1 MKSNGPQ
8 EELTMKIKTVALLHP
23 GNMGATIGAAAA
35 SSGARVIWVSQQRSQ
50 ATQERAKRAGLVD
63 VKNLTDAVR
72 ESEVILS
79 VCPPDA
85 ALELAQSVAA
95 ENFTGIYVDANAVSR
110 ETAERIGATVTKAG
124 ASFVD
129 GGIIGAPVKQA
140 GTTRLYLSGS
150 RAPEVA
156 ELFAASMLDA
166 RAIGPSPGAASALK
180 VVYAAWTKCTDAL
193 VLAIRALASIEGVD
207 QALAE
212 EWSISQPDL
221 TRKSTRAAAVATPK
235 AWRYVGEMNE
245 IAAAFKSAG
254 LTPGFHNAAADIWE
268 RLAPFKDQTDP
279 APSVDVVIDALRRSC
294 AKRH

>member
-1 MKSNGPQ
+1 MALQ
-8 EELTMKIKTVALLHP
+8 EGLTMKIKTVALLHP
-23 GNMGATIGAAAA
+23 GNMGATIGAAATT
-35 SSGARVIWVSQQRSQ
+35 SGARVIWVSQQRSQ
-50 ATQERAKRAGLVD
+50 ATQERAKLAGLVD
-63 VKNLTDAVR
+63 VKNLIDAVR

-95 ENFTGIYVDANAVSR
+95 EKFTGIYVDANAVSR
-110 ETAERIGATVTKAG
+110 ETAEQIGATVTKAG

-140 GTTRLYLSGS
+140 GTTRLYLSGN
-150 RAPEVA
+150 RATEVA

-166 RAIGPSPGAASALK
+166 RAIGPNPGAASALK

-193 VLAIRALASIEGVD
+193 VLAIRALAAIEGVD

-235 AWRYVGEMNE
+235 AWRYVGEMKE
-245 IAAAFKSAG
+245 IAAAFESAG
-254 LTPGFHNAAADIWE
+254 LMPGFHDAAADLWQ

-279 APSVDVVIDALRRSC
+279 APSVEVVIDALRRSC
-294 AKRH
+294 DKRH

>member
-1 MKSNGPQ
+1 MALQ
-8 EELTMKIKTVALLHP
+8 EGLTMKIKTVALLHP
-23 GNMGATIGAAAA
+23 GNMGATIGAAATT
-35 SSGARVIWVSQQRSQ
+35 SGARVIWVSQQRSQ
-50 ATQERAKRAGLVD
+50 ATQERAKLAGLVD
-63 VKNLTDAVR
+63 VKNLIDAVR

-95 ENFTGIYVDANAVSR
+95 EKFTGIYVDANAVSR
-110 ETAERIGATVTKAG
+110 ETAEQIGATVTKAG

-140 GTTRLYLSGS
+140 GTTRLYLSGN
-150 RAPEVA
+150 RATEVA

-166 RAIGPSPGAASALK
+166 RAIGPNPGAASALK

-193 VLAIRALASIEGVD
+193 VLAIRALAAIEGVD

-235 AWRYVGEMNE
+235 AWRYVGEMKE
-245 IAAAFKSAG
+245 IAAAFESAG
-254 LTPGFHNAAADIWE
+254 LMPGFHDAAADLWQ

-279 APSVDVVIDALRRSC
+279 APSVEVVIDALRRSC
-294 AKRH
+294 DKRN